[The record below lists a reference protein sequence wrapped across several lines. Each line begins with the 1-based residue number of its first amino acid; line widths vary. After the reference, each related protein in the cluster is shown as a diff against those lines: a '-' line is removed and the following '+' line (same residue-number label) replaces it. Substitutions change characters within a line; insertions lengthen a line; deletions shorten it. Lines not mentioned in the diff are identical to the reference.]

1 MNEMMIQA
9 VGFVAVAFYIISYQ
23 MRSNR
28 KLFFFQLMGC
38 LIFLVQ
44 FILLG
49 AYTGALGLAVNIL
62 RNLLL
67 LKVNDWPWVRSK
79 ATLGVIII
87 LLVGI
92 TIFTWD
98 GWISL
103 LPFISVS
110 VTCIGYWT
118 NSAKEIRL
126 SQLIGSPCT
135 LVYDALIRSWGGL
148 LSEAMTLASI
158 IISICRFG
166 WSGMD
171 SKVSATEKSSKEGSK
186 SFSLINVK

>member
-1 MNEMMIQA
+1 M
-9 VGFVAVAFYIISYQ
+9 
-23 MRSNR
+23 
-28 KLFFFQLMGC
+28 
-38 LIFLVQ
+38 
-44 FILLG
+44 
-49 AYTGALGLAVNIL
+49 IL

-79 ATLGVIII
+79 KTLGAIII

-135 LVYDALIRSWGGL
+135 LVYDSLVRSWGGL
-148 LSEAMTLASI
+148 LAEAMTLASI

-171 SKVSATEKSSKEGSK
+171 SAVDSKETSSEKGSK
-186 SFSLINVK
+186 SLSYINAK